1 MARGKESGP
10 IRAAGG
16 RFLAL
21 LDWLD
26 RIKGRFEVLLILGGV
41 VLILWLLLLHS
52 FGVFGTLV
60 FAVAVVAI
68 VVGGFELRANRR
80 ARNQPTRPMRPQ
92 SFTDG
97 LVEVQA
103 RKELLDERLADR
115 KEELRSGGAIQS
127 AYKLGTNRPRT
138 NVTRLTNLRS
148 RAGEWGED
156 GVTNVKV
163 EYIAADQFPLARDIA
178 SVFES
183 LPGWSVSFY
192 MDLQHAEWF
201 ELVEALERLVG
212 ARPGPNLQ
220 VEFRGFEGVEV
231 KGFLSHLV
239 NDIAGALD
247 ADGVWHV
254 IPIHEQLQVTTGNPK
269 YRSSQSSIRIRVG
282 FLPPTWPVAGG
293 PPVANVFRAPDD
305 ERSV

>member
-1 MARGKESGP
+1 
-10 IRAAGG
+10 
-16 RFLAL
+16 
-21 LDWLD
+21 
-26 RIKGRFEVLLILGGV
+26 
-41 VLILWLLLLHS
+41 
-52 FGVFGTLV
+52 
-60 FAVAVVAI
+60 
-68 VVGGFELRANRR
+68 
-80 ARNQPTRPMRPQ
+80 MRPQ

-201 ELVEALERLVG
+201 E
-212 ARPGPNLQ
+212 
-220 VEFRGFEGVEV
+220 GVEV